1 MNLRNTFVWNA
12 LIGVST
18 IIILITIYNYYGLYS
33 KNKVYWDKYNLEK
46 EKLGADKALEDIIT
60 DMENNFARRADF
72 KFKMK
77 EDNPTDLSRVI
88 NIPGMESSYGRG
100 SRGIRV
106 AGIRTINNKQEA
118 LIQYRDVFRWL
129 AEGDTIGGGIIT
141 SIKNT
146 KLLFKKDGEIHPYD
160 LSRKK

>member
-1 MNLRNTFVWNA
+1 MNLRNTFLWNG
-12 LIGVST
+12 LIGISA
-18 IIILITIYNYYGLYS
+18 IIILVTIYNYYGLHS
-33 KNKVYWDKYNLEK
+33 KNKMYWNKFKSEEYGTDTVLEN
-46 EKLGADKALEDIIT
+46 III
-60 DMENNFARRADF
+60 DMEKNLVKRAAF
-72 KFKMK
+72 KFKIK

-106 AGIRTINNKQEA
+106 AGIRTINDEQQA

-129 AEGDTIGGGIIT
+129 AEGDTIGGGKIT